1 MLDFSLSELAVVGTI
16 ALVVLGPE
24 RLPHAARTAGR
35 WIGKARRF
43 TTQMQ
48 QELTSQLDAD
58 ELRKELSEHQ
68 RLLDE
73 QMQETRQALAQVQ
86 RDTQQ
91 ALTEQPSAEPT
102 KAHMPLM
109 HVPQDHY
116 AQEET
121 VAPWQPSSPVP
132 APLSPLQ
139 DAPRPVIAAN
149 ALHTPGT
156 PPHGGPTTTTRNAD
170 DS

>member
-24 RLPHAARTAGR
+24 RLPSAARTAGR

-43 TTQMQ
+43 ATQMQ
-48 QELTSQLDAD
+48 QELTSQLDAE
-58 ELRKELSEHQ
+58 ELRKEMSEHQ

-86 RDTQQ
+86 RDTQH
-91 ALTEQPSAEPT
+91 ALTDATVDPT
-102 KAHMPLM
+102 KP
-109 HVPQDHY
+109 VPTVIAPPRDHY
-116 AQEET
+116 AQQDE
-121 VAPWQPSSPVP
+121 VAPWRPVASMPTP
-132 APLSPLQ
+132 AVQ
-139 DAPRPVIAAN
+139 DAPRPRIAASALRPTLSSDSN
-149 ALHTPGT
+149 AA
-156 PPHGGPTTTTRNAD
+156 TTTRNAD

>member
-24 RLPHAARTAGR
+24 RLPSAARTAGR

-43 TTQMQ
+43 ATQMQ
-48 QELTSQLDAD
+48 QELTSQLDAE
-58 ELRKELSEHQ
+58 ELRKEMSEHQ

-86 RDTQQ
+86 RDTQH
-91 ALTEQPSAEPT
+91 ALTDATVDPT
-102 KAHMPLM
+102 KPVSTAMAP
-109 HVPQDHY
+109 PRDHY
-116 AQEET
+116 AQQDE
-121 VAPWQPSSPVP
+121 VAPWRPAASTP
-132 APLSPLQ
+132 APALPVQ
-139 DAPRPVIAAN
+139 DAPRPRIAASALRPMSSSNSN
-149 ALHTPGT
+149 AA
-156 PPHGGPTTTTRNAD
+156 TTTRNAD